1 MLCRIQ
7 YSLFLFVSL
16 GHFFSDGGAKVLSAG
31 EMYFRDKKPIN
42 KTNLQI
48 IRVFKKADL
57 WFDPHIFVRW
67 CVVSYPFRQFGV
79 LRNAGPPGRSWPEDW
94 R

>member
-16 GHFFSDGGAKVLSAG
+16 GHFFSNGGAKVLYAG
-31 EMYFRDKKPIN
+31 EMYFRDKKHIN

-48 IRVFKKADL
+48 IRVFKKEDL
-57 WFDPHIFVRW
+57 
-67 CVVSYPFRQFGV
+67 
-79 LRNAGPPGRSWPEDW
+79 
-94 R
+94 